1 MSAASPHIKGH
12 YTVVKVVPGEI
23 ILRGQLVDLRSIKLE
38 KARELFQEGFRY
50 LKPSRKEKAY
60 LKNLAESK
68 NENEN
73 PNT

>member
-23 ILRGQLVDLRSIKLE
+23 IVRGKMIDLRTIKLDT
-38 KARELFQEGFRY
+38 ARELFQNGFRY
-50 LKPSRKEKAY
+50 LKPSRKEKAF
-60 LKNLAESK
+60 LKNPKPVE
-68 NENEN
+68 NENET